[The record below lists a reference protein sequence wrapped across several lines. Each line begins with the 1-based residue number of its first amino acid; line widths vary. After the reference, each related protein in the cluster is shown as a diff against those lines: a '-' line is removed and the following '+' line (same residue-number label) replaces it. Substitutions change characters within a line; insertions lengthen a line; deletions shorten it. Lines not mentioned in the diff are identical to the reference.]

1 MKQDANLRDAN
12 LRDANLAGA
21 NLRGANLGGANLRG
35 ANLGD
40 ANLGDANLRDV
51 NLGGANLRGANL
63 EGANLGDLSC
73 LSELSDAIDLAP
85 MIFAEWQETGFDVA
99 KKRFG
104 LYQVAGEGRALIA
117 MCPLLIGGFC
127 FVLRRRE
134 IWWWNWQCPNPKTV
148 PVLWR
153 EKA

>member
-1 MKQDANLRDAN
+1 LKLIEIKSWINGEMLHTSEADSIKLAVEALVKQDANLRDAN
-12 LRDANLAGA
+12 LG
-21 NLRGANLGGANLRG
+21 
-35 ANLGD
+35 
-40 ANLGDANLRDV
+40 
-51 NLGGANLRGANL
+51 GANL

-73 LSELSDAIDLAP
+73 LSELADAIDLAP

-153 EKA
+153 MEN